1 MSVLTRVGSEFITI
15 VKEEFPPDH
24 PYHHILNEHTI
35 KVGYSVMPSLKKKIT
50 YHNVKITNQM
60 EEDNKKKKK
69 NASNNPK
76 VVAPDAV
83 VEDEEEYDPEEEINH
98 ELEEVVTDI
107 DPITPAV
114 PVPVNARACDV
125 CV

>member
-1 MSVLTRVGSEFITI
+1 ML
-15 VKEEFPPDH
+15 
-24 PYHHILNEHTI
+24 
-35 KVGYSVMPSLKKKIT
+35 SLKKKII

-60 EEDNKKKKK
+60 EQDNKKKKK

-83 VEDEEEYDPEEEINH
+83 VEDEEEYEYDPKEEINH

-107 DPITPAV
+107 DPIMPAV

-125 CV
+125 CVEDCGGLILLPLTPEQNI